1 MLEDYF
7 QLLDL
12 QKKYNIDKAE
22 LKSKYLSM
30 QIKFHPD
37 RATSEEERRIFL
49 EQSIKLNEAEK
60 VLKDDY
66 LRAEYMLKLAGSK
79 FDDKTLR
86 DAISANELEEI
97 MEMHEM
103 VDDSEDLDE
112 LKQMEQIK
120 LQEKDKMVQEL
131 EGYFNE
137 NNLAKALDL
146 TVRLK
151 YLTNLVKNIKLKVK
165 NADSRDL

>member
-12 QKKYNIDKAE
+12 QKKYNIDKAQ
-22 LKSKYLSM
+22 LKSKYLAM

-37 RATSEEERRIFL
+37 RANGEEQRRIFL
-49 EQSIKLNEAEK
+49 EQSMKLNEAEK

-66 LRAEYMLKLAGSK
+66 LRAEYMLKLAGAK

-86 DAISANELEEI
+86 DAISSKELEEI
-97 MEMHEM
+97 MEMHETI
-103 VDDSEDLDE
+103 DDAEDLDE

-120 LQEKDKMVQEL
+120 LQEKNKMVQEL

>member
-1 MLEDYF
+1 
-7 QLLDL
+7 
-12 QKKYNIDKAE
+12 
-22 LKSKYLSM
+22 M

-49 EQSIKLNEAEK
+49 EQSMKLNEAEK
-60 VLKDDY
+60 ILKDDY
-66 LRAEYMLKLAGSK
+66 FRAEYMLKLAGSK

-103 VDDSEDLDE
+103 VDDAEDLDE
-112 LKQMEQIK
+112 LKQIEQIK

>member
-1 MLEDYF
+1 
-7 QLLDL
+7 
-12 QKKYNIDKAE
+12 
-22 LKSKYLSM
+22 
-30 QIKFHPD
+30 
-37 RATSEEERRIFL
+37 
-49 EQSIKLNEAEK
+49 
-60 VLKDDY
+60 
-66 LRAEYMLKLAGSK
+66 
-79 FDDKTLR
+79 
-86 DAISANELEEI
+86 

-103 VDDSEDLDE
+103 VDDAEDLE
-112 LKQMEQIK
+112 VLKQMEQIK

-131 EGYFNE
+131 EDCFNE

>member
-12 QKKYNIDKAE
+12 QKKYYFDKAQ

-37 RATSEEERRIFL
+37 RAASEKERRIFL
-49 EQSIKLNEAEK
+49 GQSMKLNEAEK

-86 DAISANELEEI
+86 DAISAEELAKI

-103 VDDSEDLDE
+103 VDDAEDLEE
-112 LKQMEQIK
+112 LRQMEQIK
-120 LQEKDKMVQEL
+120 LQEKNKMAQEL
-131 EGYFNE
+131 GGYFNE
-137 NNLAKALDL
+137 NNLAKALDI

-151 YLTNLVKNIKLKVK
+151 YLTNLVKNIKLKIK

>member
-12 QKKYNIDKAE
+12 QKKYNFDKAQ
-22 LKSKYLSM
+22 LKSKYLAM

-37 RATSEEERRIFL
+37 RAIDEEQRRIFL
-49 EQSIKLNEAEK
+49 EQSMKINEAEK
-60 VLKDDY
+60 ILKDDY

-79 FDDKTLR
+79 FDDSTLR
-86 DAISANELEEI
+86 DAISAEELEEI

-103 VDDSEDLDE
+103 IDDTEDLGE
-112 LKQMEQIK
+112 LEKMEQLK
-120 LQEKDKMVQEL
+120 LHEKNEMVQEL
-131 EGYFNE
+131 GVYFDT
-137 NNLAKALDL
+137 NNIAKALDL

-151 YLTNLVKNIKLKVK
+151 YLTNLVRNIKLKVK
-165 NADSRDL
+165 NANSRDL